1 MATLRNREH
10 GRQGTVESAPT
21 CRDRETPTR
30 EDICKCSQRL
40 KLYSPVH
47 NGRRAMW
54 TLSTMQ
60 ALIFIAVVAMVVA
73 LLALA

>member
-1 MATLRNREH
+1 MATSAIGNMVAKVLWRAPQRA
-10 GRQGTVESAPT
+10 GTAS
-21 CRDRETPTR
+21 TPTR

-60 ALIFIAVVAMVVA
+60 ALIFVAAVAIAVA
-73 LLALA
+73 LLLLA